1 MLNYIFIL
9 STVVVM
15 QTIKETKMKRYEY
28 NFKTNEGNEKITL
41 KGKGIK
47 SAIKNFNAP
56 FISVEYI
63 NKNGETITKKVGT
76 K

>member
-1 MLNYIFIL
+1 
-9 STVVVM
+9 
-15 QTIKETKMKRYEY
+15 MKRYEY